1 MSNVFE
7 FGTCSF
13 KFLLL
18 ILFPIASIC
27 YGQSFKKTF
36 VNSHP
41 FSDMLF
47 KIIAKLCTGFLYI
60 IPKTISKQ
68 KTNSSEPSS
77 KYARL
82 FITLIGCLG
91 VVDFI
96 RLFFYDFPFIF
107 AIEYEGNNATKP
119 IIDNNTNAKNDT
131 NPQSGIKIFLENLDM
146 VFQILCIIL
155 AFFLS
160 QKFLRIHFGSYL
172 KLSLILIS
180 IGSVLFIIYCIIW
193 FFQNKTQQST
203 TTDGVNPVLKLKW
216 EYILTSLISIFL
228 TNILRCI
235 IEVLEKY
242 LMNKFFVNSFLITTV
257 EGIIGMILFICFM
270 FIGGTEY
277 WKTLFSSEIYRRDL
291 LQPLFTIIC
300 IIFQLLKETF
310 RIQLNYQLSPVHGFG
325 ADIISSFVMIFFQ
338 MNDDKE
344 WYEIILIVFGTCF
357 AFIGF
362 AELCEIIIIKIGG
375 YGEDTQE
382 SLANRGADEQTELQK
397 DLEIVQNESDEED

>member
-1 MSNVFE
+1 MSKMFE

-13 KFLLL
+13 KFLFL

-60 IPKTISKQ
+60 IPKMISKQ
-68 KTNSSEPSS
+68 KTNPSEPSS
-77 KYARL
+77 KYVRL
-82 FITLIGCLG
+82 FITLIVCLG

-96 RLFFYDFPFIF
+96 RLLFYDFPFVF
-107 AIEYEGNNATKP
+107 AIEHEGNNATKP
-119 IIDNNTNAKNDT
+119 IIDPETNAKKDT
-131 NPQSGIKIFLENLDM
+131 NPHGGIKILLENLDM
-146 VFQILCIIL
+146 LFQMICIIL
-155 AFFLS
+155 AFLLS

-172 KLSLILIS
+172 KLSLIFIS
-180 IGSVLFIIYCIIW
+180 TGSILFVIYCVHWLI
-193 FFQNKTQQST
+193 QNGS
-203 TTDGVNPVLKLKW
+203 KLDLQ
-216 EYILTSLISIFL
+216 YIFTSIISIFL
-228 TNILRCI
+228 TNIFRCI
-235 IEVLEKY
+235 VEVLEKY

-257 EGIIGMILFICFM
+257 EGIISMIIFICFM
-270 FIGGTEY
+270 FILGGTEY

-325 ADIISSFVMIFFQ
+325 ADIITSFIMIFFQ
-338 MNDDKE
+338 MEDTKE
-344 WYEIILIVFGTCF
+344 WYEVILIVTGTCF

-362 AELCEIIIIKIGG
+362 TGLCEIIIIKIGG

-382 SLANRGADEQTELQK
+382 SLSNRGADEQTALQK
-397 DLEIVQNESDEED
+397 DLEIVQNESDEDD

>member
-47 KIIAKLCTGFLYI
+47 KIIAKLCTGLLYI
-60 IPKTISKQ
+60 IPKMISKQ

-82 FITLIGCLG
+82 FIILIGCLG

-96 RLFFYDFPFIF
+96 RLFFYDFPFVF

-119 IIDNNTNAKNDT
+119 IVNEKNVKEDT

-146 VFQILCIIL
+146 LFQMICIIL

-172 KLSLILIS
+172 KLSLRLIT

-193 FFQNKTQQST
+193 LIQNMTPANPNV
-203 TTDGVNPVLKLKW
+203 VNPVSKLNW

-338 MNDDKE
+338 MNDDKK
-344 WYEIILIVFGTCF
+344 WFEIILIVFGTCF

-362 AELCEIIIIKIGG
+362 AELCEIIIIKICG